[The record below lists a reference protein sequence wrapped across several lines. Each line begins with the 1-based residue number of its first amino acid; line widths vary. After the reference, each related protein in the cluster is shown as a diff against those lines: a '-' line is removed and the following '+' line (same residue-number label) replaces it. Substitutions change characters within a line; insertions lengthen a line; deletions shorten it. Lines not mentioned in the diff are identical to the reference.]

1 MCLQIPLRTGSVS
14 KPGLVGYGHGSQGDT
29 LSLQSTHCDDGRD
42 GAAGWDSA
50 YTWGWKRLFPRCK
63 SLCNSYLDM
72 GLSMPAQER
81 QPMSKVCK
89 ATDGG
94 WVVCLG
100 AHHEPTAGLA
110 GALAWLTGLHHCFEH
125 LVGIHNCW
133 YCMYEGKR
141 LWLDM
146 VAASP
151 RERKTQTG

>member
-1 MCLQIPLRTGSVS
+1 MYSTSHCILQGLEALNNQPLGAAGTKKKPKTKAVESGKMCLQIPLRTGSVS

-81 QPMSKVCK
+81 QPVSKVCK

-94 WVVCLG
+94 
-100 AHHEPTAGLA
+100 
-110 GALAWLTGLHHCFEH
+110 
-125 LVGIHNCW
+125 
-133 YCMYEGKR
+133 
-141 LWLDM
+141 
-146 VAASP
+146 
-151 RERKTQTG
+151 